1 MPDVIN
7 FYSVSDEF
15 GCFSNFAPYPVQL
28 DGKVWPTSEHY
39 FQAQKFADAEHREQI
54 RKSKSPMI
62 AARMGRDR
70 KKPLRRDWESVR
82 VAVMRKVVHAKF
94 SQHDDIRQV
103 LLSTGDAKIVE
114 HTEKD
119 SYWGEG
125 GDGSGKNMLGRI
137 LMEVREELKAGSLDG
152 SAR

>member
-7 FYSVSDEF
+7 FYRVSDEF
-15 GCFSNFAPYPVQL
+15 GCFSNFAPFPVRM
-28 DGKVWPTSEHY
+28 DGKLWPTSEHY
-39 FQAQKFADAEHREQI
+39 FQAQKFDEVEHRERI
-54 RKSKSPMI
+54 RQTKSPLI

-70 KKPLRRDWESVR
+70 KKPLRRDWESVK
-82 VAVMRKVVHAKF
+82 VAVMREVVRAKF

-114 HTEKD
+114 HTEND
-119 SYWGEG
+119 SYWGDG

-137 LMEVREELKAGSLDG
+137 LMEIREELSCHGAKHS
-152 SAR
+152 